1 MNNTMTKPYFI
12 FTKYAN
18 SFSVHIQNLE
28 QLSVEQIQNI
38 QTFVE
43 QRKGVF
49 DFETYSFVIQ
59 KRLDYSEFLSLLE
72 HSNLDAKCEEKLL
85 AFKTNVRIGFG
96 QYKGMLFN
104 ELPDSYLQWLKGN
117 YRGKDREIIDLE
129 LKSRN
134 L

>member
-1 MNNTMTKPYFI
+1 M
-12 FTKYAN
+12 
-18 SFSVHIQNLE
+18 
-28 QLSVEQIQNI
+28 
-38 QTFVE
+38 
-43 QRKGVF
+43 
-49 DFETYSFVIQ
+49 
-59 KRLDYSEFLSLLE
+59 
-72 HSNLDAKCEEKLL
+72 DAKCEEKLL